1 MSPHHSM
8 RASSRAVTSEWQFS
22 QFTSRKQTSHTQ
34 IQQNKKSQ
42 KQKQRRSQLC
52 LACALLLSNCLI
64 THIDT
69 EIAGGG
75 RDHMNLENSKN
86 DNFAPYFG
94 QSVQRQSTGHHVR
107 KELRFIQEPVR
118 HNGQRH
124 VHGVGLVRRYLARPD

>member
-1 MSPHHSM
+1 M
-8 RASSRAVTSEWQFS
+8 RACSRAVTSEWQFS
-22 QFTSRKQTSHTQ
+22 QFTSRKQTSHMQ
-34 IQQNKKSQ
+34 IQKIRNPRSKNEK
-42 KQKQRRSQLC
+42 RSQLC

-75 RDHMNLENSKN
+75 GDHMNLENSKN

-94 QSVQRQSTGHHVR
+94 QSGQRQSTGHHVR

-124 VHGVGLVRRYLARPD
+124 VHGPGLVRRYLARPD